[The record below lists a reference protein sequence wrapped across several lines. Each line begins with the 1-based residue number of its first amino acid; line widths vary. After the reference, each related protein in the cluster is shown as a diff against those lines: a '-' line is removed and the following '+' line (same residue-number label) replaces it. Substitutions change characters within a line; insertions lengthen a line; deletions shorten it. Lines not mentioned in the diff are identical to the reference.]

1 MSLHVTKLVQHAILP
16 CRSTPG
22 TAGFDL
28 YAAEGCVILPG
39 HRAVVSTG
47 IAVKLPPGTYGRIAP
62 RTGLAVKHG
71 VDVVG
76 GILDP
81 DFGTELK
88 VVMFNHDARQSFVI
102 RSGYRVAQ
110 LVLETYVPTDVIE
123 HL

>member
-1 MSLHVTKLVQHAILP
+1 MALHVTKLVQHAILP
-16 CRSTPG
+16 TPG

-28 YAAEGCVILPG
+28 YAAEGYVILPG

-62 RTGLAVKHG
+62 RIGLAVKHG

-76 GILDP
+76 GVLDP

-88 VVMFNHDARQSFVI
+88 VVMFNHDTRHSFVI
-102 RSGYRVAQ
+102 RSGYRIAQ
-110 LVLETYVPTDVIE
+110 LVLEPYVPADVIDV
-123 HL
+123 